1 MIGTTY
7 LVTCIVD
14 VVGAIRVLIPVR
26 MTRANLILYVSIV
39 VVLLYRLSLAGKSDT
54 DWRPH
59 PLCHPQ
65 RIAIVLQELARK
77 TFIAQHCIG
86 SLLAYMIN
94 LQSIVNHLFFHRLKY
109 TLHLDL
115 YHC

>member
-1 MIGTTY
+1 MISTTY
-7 LVTCIVD
+7 LVASIVD
-14 VVGAIRVLIPVR
+14 VVGAVRVLIPVR
-26 MTRANLILYVSIV
+26 MTSANLILNVSII
-39 VVLLYRLSLAGKSDT
+39 VVLLYRLSLASKSDT

-94 LQSIVNHLFFHRLKY
+94 LQSIVNHLFFHGLKY